1 MATSSTSSTSALS
14 GFNGQSQFASDLQNV
29 ITRAVDIAQLP
40 ITQLQNEESTLTNQQ
55 SELQT
60 LGNDFEAVQS
70 AIDSINS
77 ATGTGSYTATVSN
90 TSAATATIGSNALP
104 GTYAIDVTSLGTQ
117 TNTISNSSLPAVTD
131 PTTGNISTSSAYTL
145 TVDGKTYSL
154 TPSGSSLN
162 SLVTAINA
170 SGANVQATVVNVGG
184 STSPNYEL
192 SVQSTNY
199 APDTIQL
206 NDGSQNLLTT
216 LSTGSYVTY
225 TVNGQPTTPI
235 NSSTRNLSISTGLTV
250 DALQTGSFNV
260 TVAAG
265 TSSLSTALTSF
276 ATAYNAAVDEL
287 TKNRGQN
294 GGALAG
300 QSIVSELSSALQ
312 SLGGY
317 VTSTSGTVNSL
328 SDLGLTF
335 DDNGHLNFDA
345 STLSAASLTDVNTF
359 LGSETTGGFLETA
372 YNTLT
377 ALTDSTTGSISL
389 ASQAIGSSVTSLTS
403 QISTKQDQVTQLQN
417 SLTQQMAEAD
427 ATISALE
434 SQVTEITNLFLAET
448 QASKNLNG

>member
-1 MATSSTSSTSALS
+1 
-14 GFNGQSQFASDLQNV
+14 
-29 ITRAVDIAQLP
+29 
-40 ITQLQNEESTLTNQQ
+40 
-55 SELQT
+55 
-60 LGNDFEAVQS
+60 
-70 AIDSINS
+70 
-77 ATGTGSYTATVSN
+77 
-90 TSAATATIGSNALP
+90 
-104 GTYAIDVTSLGTQ
+104 
-117 TNTISNSSLPAVTD
+117 
-131 PTTGNISTSSAYTL
+131 
-145 TVDGKTYSL
+145 
-154 TPSGSSLN
+154 
-162 SLVTAINA
+162 
-170 SGANVQATVVNVGG
+170 
-184 STSPNYEL
+184 
-192 SVQSTNY
+192 
-199 APDTIQL
+199 
-206 NDGSQNLLTT
+206 
-216 LSTGSYVTY
+216 
-225 TVNGQPTTPI
+225 
-235 NSSTRNLSISTGLTV
+235 
-250 DALQTGSFNV
+250 
-260 TVAAG
+260 VAAG

-403 QISTKQDQVTQLQN
+403 QISTKQDQVTQLQA
-417 SLTQQMAEAD
+417 SLTQQMAQAD